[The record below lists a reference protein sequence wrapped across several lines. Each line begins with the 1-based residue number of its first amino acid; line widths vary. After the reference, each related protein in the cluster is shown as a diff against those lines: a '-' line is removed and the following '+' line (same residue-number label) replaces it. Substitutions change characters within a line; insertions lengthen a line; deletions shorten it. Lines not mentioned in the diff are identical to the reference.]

1 MIWVDAQDRIYVV
14 FDDGGVPTWAQYP
27 DNFREGDQESDET
40 LVPPPGLLQPVRGF
54 GLIWR
59 GNPRV
64 RDRLGWATTP
74 EVAFEG
80 MVQADSIE
88 LSVATLYLRARDGG
102 ILALNA
108 LDDDWEMLPPSTAS
122 P

>member
-1 MIWVDAQDRIYVV
+1 MIWVETQDRIYVM
-14 FDDGGVPTWAQYP
+14 FTDGLAPEWALYP
-27 DNFREGDQESDET
+27 DNFEEGAPESDET

-54 GLIWR
+54 GLVWR

-64 RDRLGWATTP
+64 RDRLGWATSP

-80 MVQADSIE
+80 MLQVNSPEPSI
-88 LSVATLYLRARDGG
+88 ATIYLRARDGG
-102 ILALNA
+102 IAALNA
-108 LDDDWEMLPPSTAS
+108 STDSWDLLTIA